1 MAKLVSKVYGDALF
15 ETAMENNKVDT
26 LYEEVNALIPILK
39 ENPELLA
46 LLGNPQIVKE
56 DKVTIIRQVFENRVE
71 VELMGFLAIIV
82 EKDRQSELIPVLDYF
97 IQRVKEYKKIG
108 AAYVTS
114 AVELKPEQK
123 AGLEK
128 KLLEEDYIRQPTYL
142 EEGLEFPVT
151 VPEGCVFVM
160 GDNRNDSDDSR
171 DPELGPVDTRQI
183 LGRAVFLL
191 FPGVTA
197 DTDKRDFGRIGP
209 LT

>member
-56 DKVTIIRQVFENRVE
+56 DKVAIIRQVFENRVE
-71 VELMGFLAIIV
+71 IELMGFLAIIV

-128 KLLEEDYIRQPTYL
+128 NLLETTSYVAFEMHYS
-142 EEGLEFPVT
+142 V
-151 VPEGCVFVM
+151 
-160 GDNRNDSDDSR
+160 
-171 DPELGPVDTRQI
+171 DPALLGGMVI
-183 LGRAVFLL
+183 
-191 FPGVTA
+191 
-197 DTDKRDFGRIGP
+197 RIGDHVVDSSIKTR
-209 LT
+209 LYELKKELSSLQLA